1 MNKIMDYTEKEF
13 RLKKS
18 KLLIALLL
26 GATIVYFSGLL
37 VINPEKYINF
47 MARDSFKIKIVGIIG
62 LIFFGFSSI
71 IITFLLLSSLRK
83 SIGIVINKKGIYS
96 NYTMPSVGLVKW
108 QDISSIQIHNEEKTL
123 SSKKNDIIIIHL
135 KNPYVF
141 FKNPNLN
148 AVEKMLF
155 TQQINK
161 YGSPVILNSLLLN
174 CKFKVLE
181 EAVLEGWEKYK
192 YE

>member
-1 MNKIMDYTEKEF
+1 MDYTEKEF

-83 SIGIVINKKGIYS
+83 SIGIVINKNGIYS

-141 FKNPNLN
+141 LKNQNLN